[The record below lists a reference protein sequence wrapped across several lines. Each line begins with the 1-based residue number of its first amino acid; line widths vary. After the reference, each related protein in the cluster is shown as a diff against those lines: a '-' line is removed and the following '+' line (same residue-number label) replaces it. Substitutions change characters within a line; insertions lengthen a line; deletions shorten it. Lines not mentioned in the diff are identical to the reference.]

1 VVKSLNI
8 SERRACRVINQS
20 RSTKRYRPKFTNDK
34 IKIRSQVID
43 LAKEYG
49 RYGYKRITILMRQE
63 GFMVNKKQ
71 VYRIWREEGLKVPH
85 KQPKKSRLWLNDGS
99 CLRLRAK
106 YKNHVWTYDFVSD
119 QTHDGRK
126 IKILNIIDEYSREC
140 LISFVARRIRSIDI
154 IFILADLFLQHG
166 VPKHIRS
173 DNGPEFIAKQ
183 LVKWF
188 KTLNLQPLFIEPG
201 SPWENG
207 YIESFNA
214 RMRDELLNG
223 EIFYTFLE
231 AKTVIEMWV
240 KHYNTKRPHS
250 SLNYRPPNP
259 EVFMPSL
266 TQLSI

>member
-1 VVKSLNI
+1 MVKSLNI

-20 RSTKRYRPKFTNDK
+20 RSTKRYRPKFTDDK
-34 IKIRSQVID
+34 IKIRSRVID

-63 GFMVNKKQ
+63 GFMINKKQ
-71 VYRIWREEGLKVPH
+71 VYRIWREEGLKVPK

-99 CLRLRAK
+99 CLRLRSD

-126 IKILNIIDEYSREC
+126 IKILNIIDEHSREC

-154 IFILADLFLQHG
+154 IFILADLFLKHG

-173 DNGPEFIAKQ
+173 DNGPEFIAKH

-188 KTLNLQPLFIEPG
+188 KTLDLQPLFIEPG

-223 EIFYTFLE
+223 EIFYTLLE
-231 AKTVIEMWV
+231 AKTVIEIWV

-266 TQLSI
+266 TQLAI